1 MASKTSKP
9 IVVDRGTAG
18 GKSYYVTDV
27 TTLADGSVK
36 RETYRSDAKGI
47 KQSKVQEVTVDKD
60 GNLTDNVL
68 STASVEEKRDLRN
81 PNSQLRNGIRKQ
93 VESTADDLADGN
105 IDGTSKE
112 TIQKAASG
120 SGNEAINDANE
131 GGSQPS
137 GEQSKPA
144 PGVNE
149 GIKGMDA
156 RYPED
161 IGSTKQ
167 DVIKFDMLE
176 YRPSKFKDR
185 PDVGDGKTIGSVF
198 LAVPGGIQDQ
208 TTTNWA
214 AEQMNPLEQAAAKA
228 AFAGINKGF
237 DAMGKEIKESIET
250 SKSGLKQALAG
261 YFAGQAAG
269 VGQQVFQRGQGQVM
283 NPNMELLF
291 NGPSVRQFSF
301 NFLLAPR
308 SESEQQQV
316 VNIIRFFKQGM
327 SPIKSES
334 NLFLK
339 SPNTFRLRY
348 IHRKSG
354 EDSEHKFLS
363 KFKEC
368 ALTSTGVNYTPN
380 NNYATFPDGGMVAY
394 QLTLSFQELE
404 PIFNND
410 YSGKESIGY

>member
-1 MASKTSKP
+1 MTVTTSKP
-9 IVVDRGTAG
+9 SPVVIGNDPRSRETVYTATRTTKMADGTYSVEMIQYSNAQGQG
-18 GKSYYVTDV
+18 GKVI
-27 TTLADGSVK
+27 AERDGLNNWNF
-36 RETYRSDAKGI
+36 
-47 KQSKVQEVTVDKD
+47 KD
-60 GNLTDNVL
+60 GVDNKLKQNENKLNKASRNQMESMRGNFVQNAQEAKEYNESQGQPNVATTD
-68 STASVEEKRDLRN
+68 E
-81 PNSQLRNGIRKQ
+81 
-93 VESTADDLADGN
+93 
-105 IDGTSKE
+105 
-112 TIQKAASG
+112 
-120 SGNEAINDANE
+120 NE

-144 PGVNE
+144 PGVNK
-149 GIKGMDA
+149 GIKGTGGI
-156 RYPED
+156 YPED
-161 IGSTKQ
+161 IGNTKQ

-176 YRPSKFKDR
+176 YRPSKFEDR
-185 PDVGDGKTIGSVF
+185 PSVDTADIIETVI

-208 TTTNWA
+208 NIANWNS
-214 AEQMNPLEQAAAKA
+214 ETMNPLQRAAAEA
-228 AFAGINKGF
+228 AFAGINQGATALSDSVK
-237 DAMGKEIKESIET
+237 ASIEAA
-250 SKSGLKQALAG
+250 SKGDGLKQVLSG

-269 VGQQVFQRGQGQVM
+269 VGQQVMQRGQGQVL

-327 SPIKSES
+327 SPIKSQS

-339 SPNTFRLRY
+339 TPNTFRLRY
-348 IHRKSG
+348 IHRQSG
-354 EDSEHKFLS
+354 DDSEHKFLS

-410 YSGKESIGY
+410 YAEVKEGIGY

>member
-1 MASKTSKP
+1 MSVTTSKP
-9 IVVDRGTAG
+9 SPVVIGQGRNRETIYTAT
-18 GKSYYVTDV
+18 K
-27 TTLADGSVK
+27 TTKLADGTYSV
-36 RETYRSDAKGI
+36 EMIQYDNAKGEGGKVI
-47 KQSKVQEVTVDKD
+47 AERDGVNNWNFNDQASKKVKQNE
-60 GNLTDNVL
+60 NRLN
-68 STASVEEKRDLRN
+68 TASKNQMESMRGDFVKNAQEAKKYNEVQGQ
-81 PNSQLRNGIRKQ
+81 PN
-93 VESTADDLADGN
+93 
-105 IDGTSKE
+105 
-112 TIQKAASG
+112 KATTD
-120 SGNEAINDANE
+120 ENE
-131 GGSQPS
+131 GGSQPAAES
-137 GEQSKPA
+137 SKPA
-144 PGVNE
+144 PGVND
-149 GIKGMDA
+149 GIKGGT
-156 RYPED
+156 YPED

-176 YRPSKFKDR
+176 YRPSMFKNSR
-185 PDVGDGKTIGSVF
+185 PSVDNIDASKIIESVI

-208 TTTNWA
+208 NTANWM
-214 AEQMNPLEQAAAKA
+214 AEQMNPLEMAAARA
-228 AFAGINKGF
+228 AFAGINQGATALSDSVK
-237 DAMGKEIKESIET
+237 ASIEDA
-250 SKSGLKQALAG
+250 SKGDGLKQVLSG

-269 VGQQVFQRGQGQVM
+269 VGQQVMQRGQGQVL

-291 NGPSVRQFSF
+291 NGPSVRPFSF

-308 SESEQQQV
+308 SESEQEQV

-327 SPIKSES
+327 SPIKSKS

-354 EDSEHKFLS
+354 DESEHKYLP

-380 NNYATFPDGGMVAY
+380 NNYATFPNGGMVAY

-410 YSGKESIGY
+410 YAKVKEGSIGY

>member
-1 MASKTSKP
+1 MTVTTSKP
-9 IVVDRGTAG
+9 SPVVIGQ
-18 GKSYYVTDV
+18 
-27 TTLADGSVK
+27 GS
-36 RETYRSDAKGI
+36 D
-47 KQSKVQEVTVDKD
+47 
-60 GNLTDNVL
+60 
-68 STASVEEKRDLRN
+68 
-81 PNSQLRNGIRKQ
+81 
-93 VESTADDLADGN
+93 
-105 IDGTSKE
+105 KE
-112 TIQKAASG
+112 TIYTATKTRKMADGTYSVEMIQYSNALGQGGRVIAERDGVNNWNFKDGVDNKLKQNENKLNKASRNQME
-120 SGNEAINDANE
+120 SMRGNFVQNAQEAKEYNESQGQPNVATTDENE

-144 PGVNE
+144 PGVNK
-149 GIKGMDA
+149 GIKGTGGI
-156 RYPED
+156 YPED
-161 IGSTKQ
+161 IGNTKQ

-176 YRPSKFKDR
+176 YRPSKFEDR
-185 PDVGDGKTIGSVF
+185 PSVDTAKIIETVI

-208 TTTNWA
+208 NIANWNS
-214 AEQMNPLEQAAAKA
+214 ETINPLQKAAAGIASGAIDGKA
-228 AFAGINKGF
+228 QG
-237 DAMGKEIKESIET
+237 ESISSQLVGRKDDIKT
-250 SKSGLKQALAG
+250 AIAG
-261 YFAGQAAG
+261 YFTGQATGIGQQALQRGAG
-269 VGQQVFQRGQGQVM
+269 VVL

-327 SPIKSES
+327 SPIKSQS

-354 EDSEHKFLS
+354 DGEIDRHKFLT

-368 ALTSTGVNYTPN
+368 ALTSTSVNYTPN
-380 NNYATFPDGGMVAY
+380 TNYATFPDGGMVAY
-394 QLTLSFQELE
+394 QLALTFQELE

-410 YSGKESIGY
+410 YAKVEGVGY

>member
-1 MASKTSKP
+1 MTVTTSKP
-9 IVVDRGTAG
+9 SPVVIGKDPKSRETIYTATRTTKMADGTLSVEMLQYSNAQGAG
-18 GKSYYVTDV
+18 GRVIATR
-27 TTLADGSVK
+27 DGVNNWNF
-36 RETYRSDAKGI
+36 
-47 KQSKVQEVTVDKD
+47 KD
-60 GNLTDNVL
+60 GVDNKL
-68 STASVEEKRDLRN
+68 
-81 PNSQLRNGIRKQ
+81 KQ
-93 VESTADDLADGN
+93 NENRL
-105 IDGTSKE
+105 
-112 TIQKAASG
+112 
-120 SGNEAINDANE
+120 NEASKNQMESMRGDFVKNAQEAEEYNRAQGQPNKATTDENE

-137 GEQSKPA
+137 GEPSKPA
-144 PGVNE
+144 PGANK
-149 GIKGMDA
+149 GIKGGT
-156 RYPED
+156 YPED

-176 YRPSKFKDR
+176 YRPSMFKNSR
-185 PDVGDGKTIGSVF
+185 PSVDNIDASKIIESVI

-208 TTTNWA
+208 SNANWA
-214 AEQMNPLEQAAAKA
+214 AEQMNPLQMAAARA
-228 AFAGINKGF
+228 AFAGIKGGAK
-237 DAMGKEIKESIET
+237 DLSDSVKQSIEDA
-250 SKSGLKQALAG
+250 SRGDGLKQVLSG

-269 VGQQVFQRGQGQVM
+269 VGQQVMQRGQGQVL

-308 SESEQQQV
+308 SASEQEQV

-327 SPIKSES
+327 TPIKSES

-348 IHRKSG
+348 IHRQSG
-354 EDSEHKFLS
+354 ADSEHKFLS

-410 YSGKESIGY
+410 YSGKEGIGY

>member
-1 MASKTSKP
+1 MTVTTSKP
-9 IVVDRGTAG
+9 SPVVIGQ
-18 GKSYYVTDV
+18 
-27 TTLADGSVK
+27 GS
-36 RETYRSDAKGI
+36 D
-47 KQSKVQEVTVDKD
+47 
-60 GNLTDNVL
+60 
-68 STASVEEKRDLRN
+68 
-81 PNSQLRNGIRKQ
+81 
-93 VESTADDLADGN
+93 
-105 IDGTSKE
+105 KE
-112 TIQKAASG
+112 TIYTATKTRKMADGTYSVEMIQYSNALGQDGRVIAERDGVNNWNFKDGVDNKLKQNENKLNKASRNQME
-120 SGNEAINDANE
+120 SMRGNFVQNAQEAKEYNESQGQPNVATTDENE

-144 PGVNE
+144 PGVNK
-149 GIKGMDA
+149 GIKGTGGI
-156 RYPED
+156 YPED
-161 IGSTKQ
+161 IGNTKQ

-176 YRPSKFKDR
+176 YRPSKFEDR
-185 PDVGDGKTIGSVF
+185 PSVDTAKIIETVI

-208 TTTNWA
+208 NIANWNS
-214 AEQMNPLEQAAAKA
+214 ETMNPLQRAAAEA
-228 AFAGINKGF
+228 AFAGIDQGATALSDSVK
-237 DAMGKEIKESIET
+237 ASIEAA
-250 SKSGLKQALAG
+250 SKGDGLKQVLSG

-269 VGQQVFQRGQGQVM
+269 VGQQVMQRGQGQVL

-327 SPIKSES
+327 SPIKSQS

-339 SPNTFRLRY
+339 TPNTFRLRY
-348 IHRKSG
+348 IHRQSG
-354 EDSEHKFLS
+354 EDSEHKFLT

-368 ALTSTGVNYTPN
+368 ALTNTGVNYTPN

-410 YSGKESIGY
+410 YAEVKEGIGY

>member
-1 MASKTSKP
+1 MSVTTSKP
-9 IVVDRGTAG
+9 SPVVIGQ
-18 GKSYYVTDV
+18 GK
-27 TTLADGSVK
+27 
-36 RETYRSDAKGI
+36 
-47 KQSKVQEVTVDKD
+47 
-60 GNLTDNVL
+60 N
-68 STASVEEKRDLRN
+68 
-81 PNSQLRNGIRKQ
+81 
-93 VESTADDLADGN
+93 
-105 IDGTSKE
+105 KE
-112 TIQKAASG
+112 TIYTATRTTKMADGTYHVDMLQYSNAQGQGGRVIATRDGVNNWNFNSQASTKVKQNENRLNTASKNQMESMRGDFVKNAQEAKKYNEVQGQPNKATTD
-120 SGNEAINDANE
+120 ENE
-131 GGSQPS
+131 GGSQPAAES
-137 GEQSKPA
+137 SKPA
-144 PGVNE
+144 PGVND
-149 GIKGMDA
+149 GIKGGT
-156 RYPED
+156 YPED

-176 YRPSKFKDR
+176 YRPSMFENSR
-185 PDVGDGKTIGSVF
+185 PSVDNIDASKIIESVI

-208 TTTNWA
+208 STANWM
-214 AEQMNPLEQAAAKA
+214 AEQMNPLEMAAARA
-228 AFAGINKGF
+228 AFAGIDGGAAALSDSVKKSIK
-237 DAMGKEIKESIET
+237 DAGGD
-250 SKSGLKQALAG
+250 GLKQALQA

-269 VGQQVFQRGQGQVM
+269 VGQQVMQRGQGQVL

-291 NGPSVRQFSF
+291 NGPSVRPFSF

-308 SESEQQQV
+308 SESEQEQV

-327 SPIKSES
+327 SPIKSKS

-354 EDSEHKFLS
+354 DESEHKYLP

-380 NNYATFPDGGMVAY
+380 NNYATFPNGGMVAY

-410 YSGKESIGY
+410 YAKVKEGSIGY

>member
-1 MASKTSKP
+1 MTVTTSKP
-9 IVVDRGTAG
+9 SPVVIGNDPRSRETVYTA
-18 GKSYYVTDV
+18 TR
-27 TTLADGSVK
+27 TTKMADGTYSVEMIQYSNALGQDG
-36 RETYRSDAKGI
+36 RVIAERDG
-47 KQSKVQEVTVDKD
+47 VNNWNFKD
-60 GNLTDNVL
+60 GVDNKLKQNENKLNKASINQMESMRGNFVQNAQEAEEYNRSQGQPNVATTD
-68 STASVEEKRDLRN
+68 E
-81 PNSQLRNGIRKQ
+81 
-93 VESTADDLADGN
+93 
-105 IDGTSKE
+105 
-112 TIQKAASG
+112 
-120 SGNEAINDANE
+120 NE

-144 PGVNE
+144 PGVNK
-149 GIKGMDA
+149 GIKGTGGI
-156 RYPED
+156 YPED
-161 IGSTKQ
+161 IGNTKQ

-176 YRPSKFKDR
+176 YRPSKFEDR
-185 PDVGDGKTIGSVF
+185 PSVDTADIIETVI

-208 TTTNWA
+208 NIANWNS
-214 AEQMNPLEQAAAKA
+214 ETINPLQKAAAGL
-228 AFAGINKGF
+228 AGGVIDGNADESISTAIGQLQTQSP
-237 DAMGKEIKESIET
+237 EIKTAI
-250 SKSGLKQALAG
+250 SGYFTGQATGIGQQALQRG
-261 YFAGQAAG
+261 AG
-269 VGQQVFQRGQGQVM
+269 VVL

-327 SPIKSES
+327 SPIKSQS

-339 SPNTFRLRY
+339 TPNTFRLRY
-348 IHRKSG
+348 IHRQSG
-354 EDSEHKFLS
+354 EDSEHKFLT

-368 ALTSTGVNYTPN
+368 ALTNTGVNYTPN

-410 YSGKESIGY
+410 YAEVKEGIGY